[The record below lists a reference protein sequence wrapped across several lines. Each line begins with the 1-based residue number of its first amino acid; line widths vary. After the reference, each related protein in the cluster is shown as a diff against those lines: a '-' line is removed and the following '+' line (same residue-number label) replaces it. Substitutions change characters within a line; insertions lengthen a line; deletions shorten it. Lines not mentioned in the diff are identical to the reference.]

1 MRKREGGEREGREMA
16 GEGSKERDGRMRG
29 VEVKGEGRRAF
40 IILLCSYPFL
50 ANRVFASWY
59 RDKCLHS

>member
-1 MRKREGGEREGREMA
+1 ME
-16 GEGSKERDGRMRG
+16 
-29 VEVKGEGRRAF
+29 GEGRWAF

-59 RDKCLHS
+59 RDKCLYSLHIVIHDTLIYYGTGCNTL

>member
-1 MRKREGGEREGREMA
+1 
-16 GEGSKERDGRMRG
+16 MRG

-50 ANRVFASWY
+50 ANSF
-59 RDKCLHS
+59 CLLVQGQVSLFFTISDS

>member
-1 MRKREGGEREGREMA
+1 
-16 GEGSKERDGRMRG
+16 MRG
-29 VEVKGEGRRAF
+29 VEVEGEGRRAF

-59 RDKCLHS
+59 RDKCLYSLHIVIHDTLINYGTGCNTL

>member
-1 MRKREGGEREGREMA
+1 
-16 GEGSKERDGRMRG
+16 MRG

-50 ANRVFASWY
+50 ANRVFAFCN
-59 RDKCLHS
+59 RDKCFYSLQLVIHDTLINYGTGCNTL